1 MSTLLLLTAVAGLLL
16 LASVERVLSALD
28 TYHVLL
34 IARGQPSVNSAGFGL
49 PEQLAPSAQLAM
61 LRAAQGQL
69 RLQRLQLVQ
78 QRSWRVRRSRSTY
91 AATALQRWA
100 AESPAFGVEDASPI
114 SLLDVLWATARAT
127 RR

>member
-16 LASVERVLSALD
+16 LASVERVLSATD
-28 TYHVLL
+28 TYHVC
-34 IARGQPSVNSAGFGL
+34 GQPTVNSAGFGL

-61 LRAAQGQL
+61 VRTAQGQL

-91 AATALQRWA
+91 AAT
-100 AESPAFGVEDASPI
+100 
-114 SLLDVLWATARAT
+114 
-127 RR
+127 

>member
-1 MSTLLLLTAVAGLLL
+1 MCGEAFRFPLTHSLNLALSAATSAPSSVHRVSTLLLLTAVAGLLL
-16 LASVERVLSALD
+16 LASVERVLSAPD

-91 AATALQRWA
+91 AAT
-100 AESPAFGVEDASPI
+100 
-114 SLLDVLWATARAT
+114 
-127 RR
+127 